1 MCALVC
7 ICTAQSEV
15 KQLKGCR
22 ADITLDFL
30 QAYSLECMVGV
41 VINSK
46 GSLSWSLKVE
56 VNFID

>member
-1 MCALVC
+1 MCVLVC

-30 QAYSLECMVGV
+30 QAYSLECMVE
-41 VINSK
+41 
-46 GSLSWSLKVE
+46 L
-56 VNFID
+56 